1 MMSEWIVSG
10 DEQSGLRGCHIS
22 DLDLYTGVTPSSGM
36 KKLEDIALQIKILTR
51 LGMSILV

>member
-22 DLDLYTGVTPSSGM
+22 DLDLYTGVTGVTPSSGM
-36 KKLEDIALQIKILTR
+36 KKLEDNAN
-51 LGMSILV
+51 